1 MKKKRE
7 KEMYKGLSNDNSHS
21 KFKIFGVS
29 LWRILGYFIIY
40 SLLGYIVEVL
50 YGLITKGVIESRQSF
65 LYGPFCGIYGL
76 GAILMLLPFKKRIN
90 ANRLQIFIGS
100 AIIGCIVEY
109 FISWF
114 GETCMHIKWW
124 DYTNYF
130 LNINGRVC
138 LYFGIFWG
146 ILGIWLI
153 KRLNPHV
160 DEIIDRLK
168 NKIPSFRRKAVVSA
182 VSLFLLI
189 DCIASVVALD
199 YYKIRVV
206 VENNV
211 EVANFEEYQERYNK
225 IYSNE
230 KRKRFIEVC
239 WGNETMIKT
248 FPNIKLN
255 DKNGNIVYLNSF
267 YPNIQNYY
275 YKVFENEVHNLQ
287 KEGRSLNCKIAYSY
301 KPFK

>member
-1 MKKKRE
+1 MKKTRQK
-7 KEMYKGLSNDNSHS
+7 KLCNKDNSKS
-21 KFKIFGVS
+21 RIKICGVS

-76 GAILMLLPFKKRIN
+76 GAILMVLPFKKYSK
-90 ANRLQIFIGS
+90 ANKLEIFFGS
-100 AIIGCIVEY
+100 AIIGCVVEY

-114 GETCMHIKWW
+114 GETFMQIKWW
-124 DYTNYF
+124 DYSNYF

-153 KRLNPHV
+153 KRLNPRV

-168 NKIPSFRRKAVVSA
+168 SKIPNFKRKSI
-182 VSLFLLI
+182 VSLANVFLLV
-189 DCIASVVALD
+189 DCLITVQALD
-199 YYKIRVV
+199 YYKTRVV
-206 VENNV
+206 IENNIPV
-211 EVANFEEYQERYNK
+211 VNFEYYKERYDE

-230 KRKRFIEVC
+230 KRKAFIEKC
-239 WGNETMIKT
+239 WGNEVMIKT
-248 FPNIKLN
+248 FPNIKVN
-255 DKNGNIVYLNSF
+255 DKYGNIVYLNSF
-267 YPNIQNYY
+267 YPEIQNYY
-275 YKVFENEVHNLQ
+275 FKVFEHEIGNLNS
-287 KEGRSLNCKIAYSY
+287 GNI
-301 KPFK
+301 

>member
-1 MKKKRE
+1 MVKRFDVEKK
-7 KEMYKGLSNDNSHS
+7 DNNKSRI
-21 KFKIFGVS
+21 KICGVS

-76 GAILMLLPFKKRIN
+76 GAILMVLPFKRYSR
-90 ANRLQIFIGS
+90 ANKLEIFIGS

-114 GETCMHIKWW
+114 GETFMQIKWW
-124 DYTNYF
+124 DYSKYF

-153 KRLNPHV
+153 KKLNPRV

-168 NKIPSFRRKAVVSA
+168 NKIPNFKRKSIVSLA
-182 VSLFLLI
+182 NLFLLA
-189 DCIASVVALD
+189 DCLVTVQALD
-199 YYKIRVV
+199 YYKTRVV
-206 VENNV
+206 IENNIPV
-211 EVANFEEYQERYNK
+211 SNFEYYEERYDE

-230 KRKRFIEVC
+230 KRKSFIEKC
-239 WGNETMIKT
+239 WGNEVMIKT
-248 FPNIKLN
+248 FPNIKVN
-255 DKNGNIVYLNSF
+255 DKYGNIVYLNSF
-267 YPNIQNYY
+267 YPEIQNYY
-275 YKVFENEVHNLQ
+275 
-287 KEGRSLNCKIAYSY
+287 CKIFEHEVVNLNSGNI
-301 KPFK
+301 